1 LFEKREEGF
10 IFKYLN
16 EEEVE
21 KDFKI
26 VNLNVC
32 FQMEKHIAL
41 APYYMNAEHT
51 VEVILYQLFIHVIIP
66 YLILS

>member
-1 LFEKREEGF
+1 MYFSQLFDKREEGF

-41 APYYMNAEHT
+41 TPYYMNAEHT
-51 VEVILYQLFIHVIIP
+51 VEVIFY
-66 YLILS
+66 